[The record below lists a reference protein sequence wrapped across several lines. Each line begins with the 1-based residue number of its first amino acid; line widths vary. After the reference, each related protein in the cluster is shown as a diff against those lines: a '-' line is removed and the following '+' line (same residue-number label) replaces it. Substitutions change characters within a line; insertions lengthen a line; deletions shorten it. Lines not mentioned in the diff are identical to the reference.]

1 MSSSPFTG
9 NELRQF
15 DGTPETIASTAEQY
29 KTLGA
34 AMKRTADTLRDIA
47 ASQISQGTEKLR
59 EDAENIESDLRQA
72 GVRYEGTGT
81 ALAPY
86 ATALETARLW
96 YTTNHAALEAAETS
110 YNTAVA
116 DQQEAMWSPTADAEQ
131 HSEDLRDAANAV
143 DSASEAREDLWRA
156 YDSAFAAWEEA
167 FDTAADGV
175 ADAMDAADN
184 DDGFWGAIADVLGV
198 IGYAIIAIAVV
209 ALFVVSS
216 PWSTVLLAATLA
228 LSAIHLAGTIYLYA
242 NGKASLSD
250 VLWSTFGLVTAGV
263 GGLAA
268 RSIRLATAA
277 NGGQSLLNASQSAS
291 RLPVFA
297 SGVRTSSM
305 PGLGGFVNPFSTLAR
320 GSQWASLNRWGNALA
335 DWTARSGPRSAT
347 IADAWADAVVSA
359 VPRIGGAGVT
369 SVGSWV
375 AGVAGGVYSSPINP
389 LYYSF
394 GRP

>member
-15 DGTPETIASTAEQY
+15 EGTPDTIAATAEQY

-47 ASQISQGTEKLR
+47 DSQISQGTEKLK
-59 EDAENIESDLRQA
+59 EDAENLESDLRQA

-96 YTTNHAALEAAETS
+96 YTRNHAALEAAETS
-110 YNTAVA
+110 YTTALA
-116 DQQEAMWSPTADAEQ
+116 DQQEAVWSPTTDADQ

-143 DSASEAREDLWRA
+143 NAASEAREELWQA
-156 YDSAFAAWEEA
+156 YDSVFAAWEEA

-184 DDGFWGAIADVLGV
+184 DDGFWGAIATALEY

-216 PWSTVLLAATLA
+216 PWSTILLAATLA
-228 LSAIHLAGTIYLYA
+228 LSAIHLTGTIYLYA

-250 VLWSTFGLVTAGV
+250 VLWSTFGLVTAGI
-263 GGLAA
+263 GGLAS

-277 NGGQSLLNASQSAS
+277 NGGESLLSASQSAS

-320 GSQWASLNRWGNALA
+320 GPEWAALNRWGNALA

-375 AGVAGGVYSSPINP
+375 AGVAGGVYSSPTNP
-389 LYYSF
+389 FYYSF

>member
-15 DGTPETIASTAEQY
+15 EGTPDTIAATAEQY

-47 ASQISQGTEKLR
+47 DSQISQGTEKLK
-59 EDAENIESDLRQA
+59 EDAENLESDLRQA

-96 YTTNHAALEAAETS
+96 YTRNHAALEAAETS
-110 YNTAVA
+110 YTTALA
-116 DQQEAMWSPTADAEQ
+116 DQQEAMWSPTTDADQ

-143 DSASEAREDLWRA
+143 NAASEAREELWQA
-156 YDSAFAAWEEA
+156 YDSVFAAWEEA

-184 DDGFWGAIADVLGV
+184 DDGFWGAIATALEY

-216 PWSTVLLAATLA
+216 PWSTILLAATLA
-228 LSAIHLAGTIYLYA
+228 LSAIHLTGTIYLYA

-250 VLWSTFGLVTAGV
+250 VLWSTFGLVTAGI
-263 GGLAA
+263 GGLAS

-277 NGGQSLLNASQSAS
+277 NGGESLLSASQSAS

-320 GSQWASLNRWGNALA
+320 GSEWAALNRWGNALA

-375 AGVAGGVYSSPINP
+375 AGVAGGVYSSPTNP
-389 LYYSF
+389 FYYSF